1 MRTSG
6 SLTLGPALGILPL
19 VGLLCLMIA
28 FALSYYILF
37 CHIGL
42 LSLRNLFFSNERQNA
57 ENRTGQAVGLAERSQ
72 ERETLV
78 QIYYVRK

>member
-1 MRTSG
+1 LDKG
-6 SLTLGPALGILPL
+6 
-19 VGLLCLMIA
+19 
-28 FALSYYILF
+28 LSYLVDFIKETTNCFTCYSYSAAELKMRS
-37 CHIGL
+37 L
-42 LSLRNLFFSNERQNA
+42 LLTLRNLFFSNERQNA